1 MSSEAKQLPLMPL
14 TGGEACLFVTL
25 CELNMEIG
33 DQRVDVVV
41 PLNLQ
46 AERRGKRQVLR
57 LHCVDVHLLLE
68 GAEFRLGCC
77 NVSILNTT
85 TLQISK

>member
-1 MSSEAKQLPLMPL
+1 MTL
-14 TGGEACLFVTL
+14 GELHV
-25 CELNMEIG
+25 EIG

-68 GAEFRLGCC
+68 GAAFRLC
-77 NVSILNTT
+77 VLLQRQVFKSAMLSIPNRTIPT
-85 TLQISK
+85 IKASPR